1 MVQNHHIK
9 RIPTPTP
16 SNGQKKRR
24 YQPAQGLGATSSLTG
39 RRQLTLMLDFLTFIH
54 ITYPETKTFALR
66 LYPEQER
73 KVRPSKIP
81 SSWASSSL
89 LSQWDSADQIPIRPC
104 LHYFIQKE
112 SALLCL
118 LSPVQ
123 LLVSCSVDKCEHNW
137 ALAFNASSR
146 SPALGIRNNCKA
158 NEKKL

>member
-24 YQPAQGLGATSSLTG
+24 YQPAQGIGATSSLTG

-81 SSWASSSL
+81 SSWGLLPLYYLNGTPPIKSL
-89 LSQWDSADQIPIRPC
+89 SAPAYITLFKKKAP
-104 LHYFIQKE
+104 
-112 SALLCL
+112 
-118 LSPVQ
+118 
-123 LLVSCSVDKCEHNW
+123 CSVFFHQFSCQCRVPW
-137 ALAFNASSR
+137 INANTTGLWLSMPLR
-146 SPALGIRNNCKA
+146 GVQPW
-158 NEKKL
+158 E